1 MAVRVGFL
9 SVAHMHAWGYAKAL
23 QHEPRAVLGPVW
35 DENSERAAAFALAH
49 GIEAAETIEQALDAC
64 DAVVVT
70 SDNRSH
76 AELCERA
83 ARAGRHILCEK
94 PLVTSEEEGARL
106 IAAVDQAGVKLMTAF
121 PCRYSPAFQR
131 LVERVRA
138 GDIGPIRAV
147 CATNRGRC
155 PFDWFVDPERSGGGA
170 MIDHVVHVADL
181 LRVLIGEDVVRVQA
195 MVGNNMYGEEWEDT
209 AMLTL
214 EFPGGV
220 FATLDS
226 SWSRT
231 KSYKTWGDV
240 AMNVVGDGGVIEL
253 NLFGQALDVFDDAA
267 MAHRLHG
274 YGSDLDSGLVADF
287 VRCVEEDSPPPITA
301 HDGLQAARVALAGYA
316 SMGASEPAV
325 PVSA

>member
-1 MAVRVGFL
+1 
-9 SVAHMHAWGYAKAL
+9 MHAWGYAAAL
-23 QHEPRAVLGPVW
+23 REEPRAELGRVW
-35 DENSERAAAFALAH
+35 DENPERAQTFSLAH
-49 GIEAAETIEQALDAC
+49 GLGVAATVDEALDDC

-70 SDNRSH
+70 SENRAH

-83 ARAGRHILCEK
+83 ARAGKHILCEK
-94 PLVTSEEEGARL
+94 PLVTSEEEGTRL
-106 IAAVDQAGVKLMTAF
+106 IGAVEEAGVKLMTAF

-138 GDIGPIRAV
+138 GDIGPVRAV

-155 PFDWFVDPERSGGGA
+155 PFDWFVETDRSGGGA

-181 LRVLIGEDVVRVQA
+181 LRVLLGEDVASVQA
-195 MVGNNMYGEEWEDT
+195 MVGHNVHGQEWEDT

-214 EFPGGV
+214 EFPSGV

-226 SWSRT
+226 SWSRS
-231 KSYKTWGDV
+231 KSFKTWGDV
-240 AMNVVGDGGVIEL
+240 TMHVVGDQGVIEL
-253 NLFGQALDVFDDAA
+253 DLFGQAFDVYDDTA
-267 MAHRLHG
+267 MAHRVHG
-274 YGSDLDSGLVADF
+274 YGSDLDAALVADF
-287 VRCVEEDSPPPITA
+287 VRCVAEDAPPPISA

-316 SMGASEPAV
+316 SLGEPEPVA